1 MKLLYAEEHCSCFNY
16 EGGEGR
22 AIEVKYLKKGDTW
35 NQTSKHHKI
44 VFVLNGLLRY
54 DLGDVTGQY
63 LSKSKMLLYPSDVEF
78 EIQAL
83 NDSEVIIIRL
93 PVTEQLCDVY
103 SFEKLL
109 TEKIQY
115 RDDIEDQSS
124 ILDINER
131 MGLFL
136 EMLRDYVAEGLRCTY
151 FFQIKIKEM
160 LFILRAYY
168 AKEDLLHFFYPLL
181 TSDMTFSEF
190 ILKHKH
196 EVRTVKEFA
205 ELSNY
210 SLSGFQKRFKKVFG
224 ISAHKWLNEHRSK
237 SILHEINNSER
248 TLKEISNKYGFSS
261 QSYFNDFCKTNF
273 GSTPGQLRNQKTR

>member
-22 AIEVKYLKKGDTW
+22 AIEVRTLNKGDNW
-35 NQTSKHHKI
+35 DQISKYHKI
-44 VFVLNGLLRY
+44 VFILKGHIQYNLGADRGKSLL
-54 DLGDVTGQY
+54 GGN
-63 LSKSKMLLYPSDVEF
+63 MLLYPSDVELNM
-78 EIQAL
+78 QAQEKT
-83 NDSEVIIIRL
+83 DVVIVRL
-93 PVTEQLCDVY
+93 PVSEQLCDVY

-109 TEKIQY
+109 TEVS
-115 RDDIEDQSS
+115 EDMADFNNGEST
-124 ILDINER
+124 LNINER
-131 MGLFL
+131 MDIFL
-136 EMLRDYVAEGLRCTY
+136 ELLKDYVSEGLRCTY

-160 LFILRAYY
+160 LFVFRAYY
-168 AKEDLLHFFYPLL
+168 PKEDLLRFFYPLL

-190 ILKHKH
+190 VLKHKH

-224 ISAHKWLNEHRSK
+224 IPAHKWLNEHRSK

-273 GSTPGQLRNQKTR
+273 GLTPGQLRSQKVK